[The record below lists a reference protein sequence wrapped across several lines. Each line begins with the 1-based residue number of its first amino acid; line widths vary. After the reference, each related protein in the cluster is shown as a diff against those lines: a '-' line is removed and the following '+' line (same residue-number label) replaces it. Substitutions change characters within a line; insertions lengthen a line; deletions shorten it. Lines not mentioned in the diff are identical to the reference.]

1 MNETRWTP
9 EEVSLIHLALLRL
22 SLDLTRP
29 ALPRLGL
36 RVDDVE
42 ALLGALRAALE
53 RSWAG
58 EPGDPAEERALVASA
73 LAAAEEALGPAGAAS
88 LRRWIDEVVLADPA
102 AVSRAFLW
110 TMVLLH
116 GDEEARSRRPPELA
130 ARLRALLEARSG
142 GPRLPRTPESD
153 WDRSALARYGFA
165 VHPADAAE
173 RRDPLAAVEDAI
185 GYVAFKDAWAAA
197 TIGLPDLDDE
207 VERLLAW
214 GRKQAPSLGMPPE
227 LLVRPT
233 A

>member
-1 MNETRWTP
+1 MNETRWSP
-9 EEVSLIHLALLRL
+9 EEISLIHLGLVRL

-36 RVDDVE
+36 RVDAVD
-42 ALLGALRAALE
+42 AFLGALRGALE
-53 RSWAG
+53 RSWASG
-58 EPGDPAEERALVASA
+58 IEDPAKERDLVASA
-73 LAAAEEALGPAGAAS
+73 LAAAEEALGPDGAAS

-130 ARLRALLEARSG
+130 ARLRALLEARFG
-142 GPRLPRTPESD
+142 GPRLPRAPESD
-153 WDRSALARYGFA
+153 WDRRALARYGFA
-165 VHPADAAE
+165 VHPADVAE

-185 GYVAFKDAWAAA
+185 EYVAFKEAWAAA
-197 TIGLPDLDDE
+197 AIGLPDLDDE
-207 VERLLAW
+207 TERLLAW
-214 GRKQAPSLGMPPE
+214 GRRQAPSLGMPPE
-227 LLVRPT
+227 LLERPD